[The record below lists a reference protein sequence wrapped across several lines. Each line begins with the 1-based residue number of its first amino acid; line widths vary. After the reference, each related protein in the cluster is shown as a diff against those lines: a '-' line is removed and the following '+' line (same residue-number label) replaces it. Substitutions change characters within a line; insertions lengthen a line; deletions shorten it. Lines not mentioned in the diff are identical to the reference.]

1 MTGAGRNRPSAST
14 WYAWARS
21 STGPATL
28 SGTTPPPPL
37 PYHRQRRWAAR
48 VGQLLDAAPALTA
61 ADVTGRLGVHRN
73 TAQAPR

>member
-1 MTGAGRNRPSAST
+1 MRVGAVEHWPRHIVRDYTA
-14 WYAWARS
+14 A
-21 STGPATL
+21 
-28 SGTTPPPPL
+28 PPL

-48 VGQLLDAAPALTA
+48 VAQLLDAAPALTA